1 MMKDDMRNS
10 DTNKRA
16 PENAQKYN
24 PSGRSKRNKSRGSN
38 RSKGRNNQSGFP
50 RNTDP
55 GNASNSVSDYSIDAN
70 LLKNVASIPFS
81 WAVGTP
87 VDLDNAILKTT
98 TSKGKFT
105 IPGICR
111 LVVVPSVSRN
121 TDSSSPINIAANRV
135 YAYVRHANSG
145 SKNYDAPDL
154 MLYLLSICNV
164 YGFILELQRILGT
177 IGIYSVYNRYV
188 PDQLIE
194 AMGANPKYIRE
205 NLANFR
211 ARLNMLITKA
221 ASFAVPANMPYF
233 KNMAETLG
241 NYYCEGTSFK
251 DQLYLV
257 HCAGYYKFGLNDDG
271 SGKLTM
277 VYPTDHTVDGLIEFG
292 ESLLAPLTFSED
304 MNIMSGDILK
314 AYGSDGI
321 YKLTTVPEDYT
332 IMPLMDIPVL
342 EQIKNAVTV
351 AMLHDQDNAY
361 TRDDDIFQDP
371 THAFLKCNN
380 TITTI
385 SKGSDATSDNARA
398 LSLQTLDER
407 RILTTTTKDVT
418 PELVMENTKFMVA
431 ADGYTHEPGSATA
444 TLNLYCRNFL
454 PLYFDVFHGDVQA
467 DGTVSFLNHPYS
479 YATPINFDSNDEL
492 KQWVHYNALVRHF
505 KFAPI
510 IHALGY
516 KAGSTAPAV
525 KFAESEIYQDVDNYA
540 IIEDQTLQ
548 AMHEAAI
555 LSLLHVVSIA
565 QA

>member
-1 MMKDDMRNS
+1 MKDDMRNS
-10 DTNKRA
+10 DTNKKA

-24 PSGRSKRNKSRGSN
+24 PSGNSKRG
-38 RSKGRNNQSGFP
+38 KGRRNNKNKGRQSGSGFP
-50 RNTDP
+50 RNTNP
-55 GNASNSVSDYSIDAN
+55 GSASNSVSDYSIDAN

-87 VDLDNAILKTT
+87 IDLDNALLKTT

-111 LVVVPSVSRN
+111 LVVYPSISRSV
-121 TDSSSPINIAANRV
+121 DASSPINIASNRV
-135 YAYVRHANSG
+135 YAFVRHANSG

-154 MLYLLSICNV
+154 MLYLLAVCNV
-164 YGFILELQRILGT
+164 YGFILQLQRLLGA
-177 IGIYSVYNRYV
+177 IGTYSVYNRYV
-188 PDQLIE
+188 PDQLIK
-194 AMGANPKYIRE
+194 AMGADPNSLRDNI
-205 NLANFR
+205 ANFR

-257 HCAGYYKFGLNDDG
+257 YSAGFYQYRLNSDG
-271 SGKLTM
+271 SGKLGMTA
-277 VYPTDHTVDGLIEFG
+277 PTTDTVDGLLTYG
-292 ESLLAPLTFSED
+292 ESLLAPLTYSED

-321 YKLTTVPEDYT
+321 YKLTTIPEDYT

-351 AMLHDQDNAY
+351 AMLYKGIYATGLEN
-361 TRDDDIFQDP
+361 DILQDP
-371 THAFLKCNN
+371 THAFLTCKNVLS
-380 TITTI
+380 TA
-385 SKGSDATSDNARA
+385 SKGTDATSDNARA
-398 LSLQTLDER
+398 LSLQTLDEK

-418 PELVMENTKFMVA
+418 PELVMESTKFMVA
-431 ADGYTHEPGSATA
+431 ADGYTHDPGSAIA

-454 PLYFDVFHGDVQA
+454 PWSFDVTHGDVNA
-467 DGTVSFLNHPYS
+467 DGTVTFTSHAYS
-479 YATPINFDSNDEL
+479 YATPINFESAEDL

-510 IHALGY
+510 MHALGY
-516 KAGSTAPAV
+516 KAGSTSPAV
-525 KFAESEIYQDVDNYA
+525 VFAESEIYQDVDNYA
-540 IIEDQTLQ
+540 IIDDQTLK